1 MKFSFAE
8 SKCISLFLCL
18 GTYAYVEGSPP
29 RWPNE
34 VARLISKKFMP
45 GFVEECFTFY
55 YLMNG
60 KHIGYLDLSI
70 KTQSGKMTNL
80 FRKNGHQG
88 PDWINAAVNIPDM
101 KEPFFVSLI

>member
-1 MKFSFAE
+1 M
-8 SKCISLFLCL
+8 
-18 GTYAYVEGSPP
+18 
-29 RWPNE
+29 PNE

-45 GFVEECFTFY
+45 GFIEECFTFY

-70 KTQSGKMTNL
+70 KTQSGKLISL

-88 PDWINAAVNIPDM
+88 PDWINAAVNIPEM
-101 KEPFFVSLI
+101 KEPFFVCRLWKLINLQVNLSIEVIEK